1 MNNYYDT
8 FIKPAYLY
16 YFNKFSNAVNITN
29 PAKRK
34 YAELYDI
41 SDYKSL
47 SLRVKL
53 TTEEHNIRYIWKT
66 NDNID
71 DDLLYPIIN
80 QLIRKHTEMITGY
93 LKKNSVIV
101 HSYSLPSTLDIGRLI
116 GKNGTNIKYLQIC
129 IANRCK
135 CIRFPYIKLDRV
147 DNKLHIY
154 FKHHY
159 DFKIEELDSI
169 INEYLTDFT

>member
-34 YAELYDI
+34 YAEQFNI
-41 SDYKSL
+41 SDYESL

-66 NDNID
+66 SDNID

-80 QLIRKHTEMITGY
+80 ELIRKHTEMIIEY
-93 LKKNSVIV
+93 LKKNHVIV
-101 HSYSLPSTLDIGRLI
+101 HSYSLPSTLDMGRLI

-135 CIRFPYIKLDRV
+135 CFRFPYIKLDTF

-154 FKHHY
+154 FKHYY
-159 DFKIEELDSI
+159 DFKMEVLDSI